1 MINKDLKTN
10 INYIKK
16 ELINAKD
23 IIYKNYSIKNHKIC
37 IVYCESICDTSSIN
51 DFLLKNI
58 FTLINKKEKIKNIKE
73 TLYETSL
80 GNIKDVKNYK
90 DLFNHIYNGFCII
103 LIDKYSTS
111 LAIEV
116 RKNIYRAI
124 TEPMTEQTISGPKES
139 FNESFTTNIGLI
151 RKRIKTK
158 DLNIK
163 ELFVGKNTKNK
174 VDILYIRNIADKK
187 QVNRIAAKIKRI
199 NIDGILDSTYIK
211 EILASKTSS
220 FPTIEVTE
228 RPDKASMALLEG
240 RILIV
245 VENSPYAIIIPT
257 FFVDLFHSPEDNYQI
272 SINVTFTRI
281 IRFLSF
287 ILAILLPAFYIAIT
301 TYNHET
307 IPTSLLLNFVSQRM
321 SVPFPAIVE
330 AIGMILIFEVLR
342 ESDVRLPKFSG
353 SAISILGAIV
363 LGDAAVKAGI
373 VSPIMLIIIATS
385 AVCSLTFSNIA
396 MINAIRLWRIIF
408 MILATCFGIP
418 GIFMAVF
425 ILLITII
432 DLDSFS
438 YPYLYPIAP
447 LNITFL
453 TRFLFKLNIKKDNK
467 RPKIITNNNTRSKL

>member
-1 MINKDLKTN
+1 
-10 INYIKK
+10 
-16 ELINAKD
+16 
-23 IIYKNYSIKNHKIC
+23 
-37 IVYCESICDTSSIN
+37 
-51 DFLLKNI
+51 
-58 FTLINKKEKIKNIKE
+58 
-73 TLYETSL
+73 
-80 GNIKDVKNYK
+80 
-90 DLFNHIYNGFCII
+90 
-103 LIDKYSTS
+103 
-111 LAIEV
+111 
-116 RKNIYRAI
+116 
-124 TEPMTEQTISGPKES
+124 
-139 FNESFTTNIGLI
+139 
-151 RKRIKTK
+151 
-158 DLNIK
+158 
-163 ELFVGKNTKNK
+163 
-174 VDILYIRNIADKK
+174 
-187 QVNRIAAKIKRI
+187 
-199 NIDGILDSTYIK
+199 
-211 EILASKTSS
+211 
-220 FPTIEVTE
+220 
-228 RPDKASMALLEG
+228 MALLEG

-467 RPKIITNNNTRSKL
+467 RPKIITNNNTRSKLWKKFIFYYV